1 MKSTDLHFPA
11 PTFGSGGNGDWF
23 YGEGK
28 KSSTQAPAWLKE
40 KGLDAFE
47 YEAGN
52 GISAGEASLR
62 AVGDAARE
70 HGILMSLH
78 TPYFISLSGVEEEKR
93 LKSIDYIQ
101 KSLWAAELLSA
112 DTIVIHSGSAA
123 KLDRREAMR
132 LSMDTLE
139 KVALAVGDDPCARLG
154 IETMG
159 KLNQL
164 GTLDE
169 VIEQCKVSPIYTPV
183 VDFGHL
189 NARSLG
195 TAFPDTDSYRRIFD
209 TVATALGD
217 AHAKY
222 LHCHFSKIE
231 YTKAGEKKHLTFADT
246 AFGPAFEP
254 LAEAILREGVCPRII
269 CESAGTQAEDAL
281 FMKNV
286 WKNTERP
293 WALPKPT

>member
-1 MKSTDLHFPA
+1 MKNTA
-11 PTFGSGGNGDWF
+11 TFGPGGNGDWF
-23 YGEGK
+23 YSEGK
-28 KSSTQAPAWLKE
+28 KSTLQSPGWLKE

-52 GISAGEASLR
+52 GISGSEATLR
-62 AVGDAARE
+62 AIGEKARE

-93 LKSIDYIQ
+93 LKSLDYIQ
-101 KSLWAAELLSA
+101 KSLWAAELLGA

-123 KLDRREAMR
+123 KITREKAME
-132 LSMDTLE
+132 LSRDTLSR
-139 KVALAVGDDPCARLG
+139 VAEAVGETKIRLG

-159 KLNQL
+159 KVNQL
-164 GTLDE
+164 GTLEE
-169 VIEQCKVSPIYTPV
+169 VIEQCKVSPIYSPV

-189 NARSLG
+189 NARECG
-195 TAFPDTDSYRRIFD
+195 GAFPDVDSYRRVFD
-209 TVATALGD
+209 KIGSELG
-217 AHAKY
+217 AAFAEH

-231 YTKAGEKKHLTFADT
+231 YTSAGEKKHLTFEDAN
-246 AFGPAFEP
+246 FGPWFEP
-254 LAEAILREGVCPRII
+254 LAEAIVREGVSPRII

-286 WKNTERP
+286 YLQAKNSL
-293 WALPKPT
+293 A